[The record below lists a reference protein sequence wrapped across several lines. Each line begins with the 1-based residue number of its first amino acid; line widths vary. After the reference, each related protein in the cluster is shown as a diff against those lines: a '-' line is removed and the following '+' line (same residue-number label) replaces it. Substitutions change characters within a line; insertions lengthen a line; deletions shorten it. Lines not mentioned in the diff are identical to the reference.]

1 MRRLF
6 RAILL
11 TVLVLAGRGIAVL
24 NGQEIQTKVIAY
36 YFHGTARCSSCML
49 IERYTKE
56 ALAANFPEALAAGKL
71 EFQAVNVEKAGNE
84 HYNDEYQLYT
94 RSLVLSLVQD
104 GQEIKWENLTKVWE
118 YLRDKQQ
125 FFDYVSEAVNNFLR
139 EAQ

>member
-1 MRRLF
+1 MRRFF

-11 TVLVLAGRGIAVL
+11 TVLAWVGSGITVLSA
-24 NGQEIQTKVIAY
+24 QEIQTKVIAY

-49 IERYTKE
+49 IERYAKE

-71 EFQAVNVEKAGNE
+71 EFQAINVEESGNE
-84 HYNDEYQLYT
+84 HYSDDYQLYT
-94 RSLVLSLVQD
+94 KSLILSLIQD
-104 GQEIKWENLTKVWE
+104 GREIKSENLTKVWE